1 MRFLPR
7 VCYNRV
13 TKRIIIVSFGR
24 NFRGRQTIDILE
36 FTVTLIGGLVF
47 FLFGMRVMS
56 GSLEK
61 MAGGKLEKMLRKV
74 TARPVLSIVLGAG
87 ITIAMQSSSATTVML
102 VGLVNSGI
110 MQFEQTISVI
120 FGANIGTTFTGWLLT
135 LSGIHSDRWYLMI
148 LRPEVFS
155 PILALTGIGMVMFSK
170 KDRRVSIGTVFVGFA
185 VLMQGMTMMKDAVSP
200 LAHTAWFK
208 DVLVQFKNP
217 VFGLLI
223 GLLLTAIIQSSAAT
237 IAILMSFALSGT
249 GITFQMAIPI
259 IMGLNI
265 GTCATSL
272 ISCIGTE
279 TKAKRVA
286 VAHVMVKIIGALFW
300 MTVFVALSN
309 TVFEDAASKPING
322 VGIAAVH
329 TAFNILTTLLLI
341 PFTKPIV
348 RLTELLVRDNR
359 SGEAEDDLSWLD
371 ERILRSPSIAVS
383 ECNILSG
390 QMAQLAKENLLASM
404 DLLDHFDEDAVSK
417 IKAVEDK
424 LDRYEDRLGTY
435 LVKISMMSISDQDG
449 RVISKILHAIGDFE
463 RLGDHAVNLYYAASE
478 IDRKGLSFT
487 PVAKA
492 ELKVLTDA
500 IREILTMTHECYVNA
515 DPELAFRVEPL
526 EQVIDKLTNTIKT
539 NHIAR
544 LQKGGCSIE
553 MGFILSDILSNYKR
567 ISDHCSNIA
576 VAVIEVDRGAFD
588 THEYLSGVKFGN
600 LEFNQIYDVFD
611 RKYSLE

>member
-1 MRFLPR
+1 MRR
-7 VCYNRV
+7 VI
-13 TKRIIIVSFGR
+13 K
-24 NFRGRQTIDILE
+24 IDILKV
-36 FTVTLIGGLVF
+36 TVTLIGGLVF

-56 GSLEK
+56 SSLEK
-61 MAGGKLEKMLRKV
+61 MAGGKLENTLRKV
-74 TARPVLSIVLGAG
+74 TSKPFLSILLGAG

-135 LSGIHSDRWYLMI
+135 LSGISSDRWYLAI
-148 LRPEVFS
+148 LKPEVFS
-155 PILALTGIGMVMFSK
+155 PILAFLGIGLIMFSK

-200 LAHTAWFK
+200 LAQTAWFK
-208 DVLVQFKNP
+208 DVLVQFNNP

-223 GLLLTAIIQSSAAT
+223 GLLLTAVIQSSAAT

-286 VAHVMVKIIGALFW
+286 VAHVMVKIIGAIFW
-300 MTVFVALSN
+300 LTVFVVLSN
-309 TVFEDAASKPING
+309 LFFEEAAAKPING
-322 VGIAAVH
+322 IGIATVH

-341 PFTKPIV
+341 PFTKPLV
-348 RLTELLVRDNR
+348 KLTEFLVRDTENK
-359 SGEAEDDLSWLD
+359 EQEDELKWLD
-371 ERILRSPSIAVS
+371 ERLLRSPSVAVT
-383 ECNILSG
+383 ECNNVSK
-390 QMAQLAKENLLASM
+390 QMAKLARENLLAAI
-404 DLLDHFDEDAVSK
+404 DLFDNFDEEAVSK

-424 LDRYEDRLGTY
+424 LDRYEDRLGSY
-435 LVKISMMSISDQDG
+435 LVKLSMMSISAQDG

-478 IDRKGLSFT
+478 INRKGLAFT
-487 PVAKA
+487 PVAKTEMGILA
-492 ELKVLTDA
+492 DA
-500 IREILTMTHECYVNA
+500 IREILTMTHDCYTDA

-526 EQVIDKLTNTIKT
+526 EQVIDKLTATIKT

-553 MGFILSDILSNYKR
+553 MGFILSDILNNYKR

-600 LEFNQIYDVFD
+600 LEFNQVYDTFD
-611 RKYSLE
+611 KKYNLE

>member
-1 MRFLPR
+1 MNYFENA
-7 VCYNRV
+7 VM
-13 TKRIIIVSFGR
+13 
-24 NFRGRQTIDILE
+24 
-36 FTVTLIGGLVF
+36 LIGGLVF
-47 FLFGMRVMS
+47 FLFGMKVMS
-56 GSLEK
+56 SSLEK
-61 MAGGKLEKMLRKV
+61 MAGGKLENMLRKV
-74 TARPVLSIVLGAG
+74 TAKPLLSIVLGAG

-110 MQFEQTISVI
+110 MLFEQTISVI

-135 LSGIHSDRWYLMI
+135 LSGIHSSRWYLMI

-155 PILALTGIGMVMFSK
+155 PILALIGIGMMMFSK
-170 KDRRVSIGTVFVGFA
+170 KERRISIGTVFVGFA
-185 VLMQGMTMMKDAVSP
+185 VLMQGMTMMKDSVSP
-200 LAHTAWFK
+200 LAQTAWFK
-208 DVLVQFKNP
+208 DMLVKFENP
-217 VFGLLI
+217 LFGLLI
-223 GLLLTAIIQSSAAT
+223 GIVLTAVIQSSAAT
-237 IAILMSFALSGT
+237 IAILMSFAISGT

-286 VAHVMVKIIGALFW
+286 VVHVMIKIIGAAFW
-300 MTVFVALSN
+300 LVVFVILSKLFFAD
-309 TVFEDAASKPING
+309 VVAKPING

-341 PFTKPIV
+341 PFTKPLV
-348 RLTELLVRDNR
+348 RMTELLVR
-359 SGEAEDDLSWLD
+359 EKEEKKEETEDDLKWLD
-371 ERILRSPSIAVS
+371 ERLLRSPSIAIS
-383 ECNILSG
+383 ECNNISG
-390 QMAQLAKENLLASM
+390 HMARLAEENLFAAISLF
-404 DLLDHFDEDAVSK
+404 DNFDEEAVSK

-435 LVKISMMSISDQDG
+435 LVKLSTMAVSSQDS
-449 RVISKILHAIGDFE
+449 RVISKILHTIGDFE
-463 RLGDHAVNLYYAASE
+463 RLGDHAVNLFYAASE
-478 IDRKGLSFT
+478 INRKGLAFT
-487 PVAKA
+487 PAAKK
-492 ELKVLTDA
+492 EIDVLASA
-500 IREILTMTHECYVNA
+500 IREILTMTHECYVTA

-526 EQVIDKLTNTIKT
+526 EQVIDKLTATIKT

-553 MGFILSDILSNYKR
+553 MGFILSDILNNFKR

-576 VAVIEVDRGAFD
+576 VAVIEVDKGAFD

-600 LEFNQIYDVFD
+600 LDFNRIYDAFD
-611 RKYSLE
+611 KKYTIEE